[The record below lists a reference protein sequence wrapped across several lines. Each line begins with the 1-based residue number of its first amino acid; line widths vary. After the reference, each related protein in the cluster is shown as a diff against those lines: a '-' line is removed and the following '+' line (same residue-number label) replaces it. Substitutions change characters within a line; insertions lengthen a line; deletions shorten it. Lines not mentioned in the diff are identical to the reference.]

1 MAKQDKVIT
10 YAYLKDECDL
20 PKHLPD
26 DELESKIY
34 RAQETLR
41 MLLCED
47 FYQDY
52 VANYKTNTL
61 STAYLS
67 LQPYINQ
74 YIAWQ
79 AHEYWT
85 IKTNFKYTRGG
96 IRVHTED
103 NSIAASD
110 AQLGILIKDAE
121 YQAEYY
127 KRLLVSF
134 ITNNSSDYPLYCQCG
149 SPRVG
154 NSFHVSAVRNKHAAP
169 QPYGTRGALGHS
181 SNCKCGCNG

>member
-10 YAYLKDECDL
+10 YAYLKEECDL

-34 RAQETLR
+34 RSQETLR

-47 FYQDY
+47 FYNDY
-52 VANYKTNTL
+52 VTNYKNNTL
-61 STAYLS
+61 SDNYLL
-67 LQPYINQ
+67 LQPYIDQ

-96 IRVHTED
+96 IRVHTEE
-103 NSIAASD
+103 NSTPATD
-110 AQLGILIKDAE
+110 AQLGILIKDAK

-134 ITNNSSDYPLYCQCG
+134 IETNSANYPLYCQCNAG
-149 SPRVG
+149 STG
-154 NSFHVSAVRNKHAAP
+154 NSFHMTAVKNKHASP
-169 QPYGTRGALGHS
+169 QPYGTRHLS
-181 SNCKCGCNG
+181 TCNCGCND

>member
-10 YAYLKDECDL
+10 YAYLKEECDL
-20 PKHLPD
+20 PRHLPD

-41 MLLCED
+41 MILCEE
-47 FYQDY
+47 FYNDY
-52 VANYKTNTL
+52 VFHYKEKTL
-61 STAYLS
+61 PDSYVT
-67 LQPYINQ
+67 LQPYIDQ

-79 AHEYWT
+79 AHAYWT

-96 IRVHTED
+96 IRVHSEE
-103 NSIAASD
+103 NSTAASD
-110 AQLGILIKDAE
+110 VQLGILIKDAN

-134 ITNNSSDYPLYCQCG
+134 IETHSSDYPLYCSCG
-149 SPRVG
+149 SNKTG
-154 NSFHVSAVRNKHAAP
+154 NFFHMSAVRNRHKAP
-169 QPYGTRGALGHS
+169 QPYGLRHHATC
-181 SNCKCGCNG
+181 NCGCHD